1 MTNCFKI
8 TDERFSTDRTDFY
21 DLIFEVQFSRFRFL
35 IQSNDSVIWLED
47 YYLGNEN
54 NLTSTSEKIKEIFL
68 NHSFLKNPYW
78 KSIKVISDFQVHTLL
93 AESSYQQAKNEEYIR
108 ISYPTIRLADFE
120 IFSDKAENHVI
131 IFALI
136 KSINDIFR
144 EVYPEGKFQFTSSTS
159 VGLNYYASSE
169 CKDAL
174 WVISDSF
181 VDQFY
186 KNPKTKTL
194 ISSKTP
200 VRSISSLNL
209 PTENLKVYGEITP
222 YSTAYEIIRERFK
235 NVTIGETP
243 NEDKFSVVF
252 SEVAGQRYFTLMASL

>member
-21 DLIFEVQFSRFRFL
+21 DLIFEVQFSRFRFI

-47 YYLGNEN
+47 YYLGTEN
-54 NLTSTSEKIKEIFL
+54 NLEATSEKIEEIFF

-93 AESSYQQAKNEEYIR
+93 AENSYQESKNEEYIR
-108 ISYPTIRLADFE
+108 ISYPTIRLTDFE
-120 IFSDKAENHVI
+120 IFNQKAGNHVV

-136 KSINDIFR
+136 KSVNDIFR
-144 EVYPEGKFQFTSSTS
+144 KNYPEGKFQFTSGTS
-159 VGLNYYASSE
+159 VGLSYYASSE
-169 CKDAL
+169 NKDAL

-194 ISSKTP
+194 ICSKTP
-200 VRSISSLNL
+200 IRHISSINL
-209 PTENLKVYGEITP
+209 TGENLKVFGEITP
-222 YSTAYEIIRERFK
+222 YSTAYGLLVGRFK
-235 NVTIGETP
+235 NVTVGETP
-243 NEDKFSVVF
+243 NEDRLSSGF
-252 SEVAGQRYFTLMASL
+252 SEIAAQRYFTLMASL